1 MKSPTAFKFLTV
13 SINLI
18 FAVCNAN
25 AQIVTTNPGEYLALV
40 EGNELI
46 NSQIESQ
53 TKVQLKTA
61 GLQNTMAAEFTQIKK
76 WEDKYS
82 QYLQKAEG
90 FASTLKAGTTLYHDG
105 VHIFLTLGHI
115 GKAVSGNPEGLVST
129 AAMNNLY
136 IETATERIGVFTL
149 LRDAVAKGGTENML
163 TGAERAKTMWEL
175 EDKLDRFNKKLRQL
189 YLSLR
194 YYTMADV
201 WNKYTAGT
209 WYNDNARIAN
219 NAYSRWRRAAKV
231 ASP

>member
-1 MKSPTAFKFLTV
+1 MALSFSL
-13 SINLI
+13 SSW
-18 FAVCNAN
+18 
-25 AQIVTTNPGEYLALV
+25 AQIVSTNPLEYAALI
-40 EGNELI
+40 EGNEMI

-53 TKVQLKTA
+53 TKNQLKTA

-82 QYLQKAEG
+82 RYLQIAEG

-115 GKAVSGNPEGLVST
+115 KKAVSDNPQGLVST

-136 IETATERIGVFTL
+136 IETATELVGVFTL
-149 LRDAVAKGGTENML
+149 LKDAVAKGGTTNML
-163 TGAERAKTMWEL
+163 TGAERAQTMWQL

-189 YLSLR
+189 YLSIR

-201 WNKYTAGT
+201 WNSYTTGS
-209 WYNDNARIAN
+209 WYNDNAHIAHE
-219 NAYSRWRRAAKV
+219 AYSRWRRAAKV
-231 ASP
+231 GSQ